1 MKTSRH
7 FSTRDIK
14 VLVVDEQ
21 YETGSQNMVA
31 ELTSLSIE
39 SYRVS
44 LASVFTVMPK
54 ITKVI
59 VGSYAVLADGGILGF
74 SGIYALGMIA
84 KEFSVPFL
92 VVSSLYKLTPKYSF
106 NQQTFNSFLN
116 PNQIIKLYPFL
127 T

>member
-1 MKTSRH
+1 M
-7 FSTRDIK
+7 
-14 VLVVDEQ
+14 LVVDEQ

>member
-1 MKTSRH
+1 M
-7 FSTRDIK
+7 
-14 VLVVDEQ
+14 VVDEQ
-21 YETGSQNMVA
+21 HVVGSTKMLA

-44 LASVFTVMPK
+44 LSSVFTIMPK
-54 ITKVI
+54 VTKVI

-116 PNQIIKLYPFL
+116 PNEILNL
-127 T
+127 